1 MVPDMRPATSQH
13 PKHTLFERA
22 QAVTPGG
29 VHSPVRS
36 FAAVGGDPLF
46 ISRAQGADIWDTEG
60 RRYTDYCMAFG
71 PLILGHGHPRVAAA
85 ATDALADGW
94 SYGAAEPYSLALA
107 EMITGRLPW
116 IEKIRFVNSGTEAVM
131 TVLRLARAVTGR
143 DAVLKFSGCYHGHA
157 DSMLVSAGS
166 GVANLA
172 EASSAG
178 IPANVAAD
186 TFVLPLGDSAA
197 AQTLFRRHG
206 KQIAAIIIEP
216 LPANNGLLPQPREFI
231 ATLRQLC
238 DEYDT
243 LLIFD
248 EVISGFRLSFGG
260 YAEQSG
266 IEPDLATYGK
276 IIGGGFPV
284 GAFGGRAE
292 YLDCIAPLG
301 NVYQA
306 GTLSANPLAMR
317 AGYATLSELS
327 DGTVY
332 DQLESRGQWLETAL
346 AEAGVPI
353 QRRGSMWWLNIEPTQ
368 YAPLFHRLLEHGIYL
383 PPSAVEICFLSTAH
397 TQDHLTQLASQLAEA
412 KR

>member
-1 MVPDMRPATSQH
+1 MQPATSRQTNR
-13 PKHTLFERA
+13 TLFERA

-36 FAAVGGDPLF
+36 FGGVGGDPLF
-46 ISRAQGADIWDTEG
+46 MTRGQGAYLWDTQG
-60 RRYTDYCMAFG
+60 NRYTDYCMAFG
-71 PLILGHGHPRVAAA
+71 PLILGHSHPGVSAAA
-85 ATDALADGW
+85 AEALRDGW
-94 SYGAAEPYSLALA
+94 SYGTAEPYSLALA
-107 EMITGRLPW
+107 ELITERLPW

-131 TVLRLARAVTGR
+131 SALRLARAVTGR
-143 DAVLKFSGCYHGHA
+143 DAVLKFDGCYHGHA
-157 DSMLVSAGS
+157 DSMLVKAGS

-178 IPANVAAD
+178 IPDSVAAD

-197 AQTLFRRHG
+197 TRALFDHHG
-206 KQIAAIIIEP
+206 EKIAAVIIEP
-216 LPANNGLLPQPREFI
+216 LPANNGLLPQPQEFI

-238 DEYDT
+238 DDYDA

-266 IEPDLATYGK
+266 VKPDLATYGK

-292 YLDCIAPLG
+292 YLDCVAPLG
-301 NVYQA
+301 DVYQA

-317 AGYATLSELS
+317 AGYATLSELL

-332 DQLESRGQWLETAL
+332 EQLESRGQWLETTL
-346 AEAGVPI
+346 AKAGVLI
-353 QRRGSMWWLNIEPTQ
+353 QRRGSMWCLNTEPARYSQ
-368 YAPLFHRLLEHGIYL
+368 LFNRLLERGIYL
-383 PPSAVEICFLSTAH
+383 PPSAAETCFLSTAH
-397 TQDHLTQLASQLAEA
+397 TQDHLEQLANQLAEA
-412 KR
+412 NL